1 MNPDLSFSNMRLLR
15 SFSHSCEE
23 AFHSISILV
32 NALSAIGYGIY
43 NLTVT
48 AMNKSADSAFNILFL
63 GQINFDI
70 SIFAFPL
77 IYIGVAVIKWLI
89 LSALIYFV
97 GVKIIGSRVEFTSV
111 AAVAAF
117 AYAPIALQVF
127 LPALF
132 SNQPLSWA
140 FGLFFFTNAWMILAL
155 LVGVKQAL
163 EVSTG
168 RAVGVILLSGGIY
181 WIVDYLIIVPT
192 LEIPGIW
199 FVLKP
204 ATFVLL
210 LFSVGTLLAA
220 LTGVFTKKFQFE

>member
-1 MNPDLSFSNMRLLR
+1 
-15 SFSHSCEE
+15 
-23 AFHSISILV
+23 
-32 NALSAIGYGIY
+32 
-43 NLTVT
+43 
-48 AMNKSADSAFNILFL
+48 
-63 GQINFDI
+63 
-70 SIFAFPL
+70 
-77 IYIGVAVIKWLI
+77 
-89 LSALIYFV
+89 
-97 GVKIIGSRVEFTSV
+97 
-111 AAVAAF
+111 
-117 AYAPIALQVF
+117 
-127 LPALF
+127 
-132 SNQPLSWA
+132 
-140 FGLFFFTNAWMILAL
+140 MILAL

-199 FVLKP
+199 FILKP